1 MFSYRSS
8 NSFNP
13 CNLRSLNPQFLTVK
27 SVDATPSPTLT
38 YAPQA
43 QTLSYT
49 ITNGDLSGIEVD
61 PLSYSQSATAYYDF
75 YKGSGH
81 PAFGT
86 ESNKA
91 FFWLYEDTNT
101 NEISLGM
108 VFDTTNDGSGGNLSL
123 TISGVP
129 NTGYVALSD
138 EPGELST
145 TGGSWKWWPA
155 YNDGGVIGGLEGIW
169 QIDLTLN
176 SHKNIDTWYF
186 LDGPDP
192 TDPDKIEL
200 NIGSDSSI
208 VVSSIPEPAT
218 MILLGSGLFG
228 IAGFR
233 RKPRRA

>member
-1 MFSYRSS
+1 MKKSII
-8 NSFNP
+8 
-13 CNLRSLNPQFLTVK
+13 FLCFVMIA
-27 SVDATPSPTLT
+27 VVVALT

-43 QTLSYT
+43 QAFSYT
-49 ITNGDLSGIEVD
+49 ITNDALSGIEVD
-61 PLSYSQSATAYYDF
+61 PLSDSQSAAAYYNF
-75 YKGSGH
+75 YNNSGH

-86 ESNKA
+86 ESNTA

-108 VFDTTNDGSGGNLSL
+108 VFDMPDDGSRGDLSMA
-123 TISGVP
+123 ISGVP
-129 NTGYVALSD
+129 NTGYIAFSD
-138 EPGELST
+138 DPGELST
-145 TGGSWKWWPA
+145 TGGDWFWWGKF
-155 YNDGGVIGGLEGIW
+155 NDGGVIGRLEGIW

-176 SHKNIDTWYF
+176 SYQNIDMWYF

-192 TDPDKIEL
+192 TDPDRIEL

-218 MILLGSGLFG
+218 MILLGSGLLG